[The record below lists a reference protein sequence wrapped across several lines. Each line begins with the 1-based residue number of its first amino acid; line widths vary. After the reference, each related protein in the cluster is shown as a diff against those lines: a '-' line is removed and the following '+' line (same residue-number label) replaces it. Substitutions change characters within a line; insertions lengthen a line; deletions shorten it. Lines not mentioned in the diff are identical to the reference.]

1 MEFGSQMVFAL
12 KERLKKKYQHKN
24 THQKPLHSNQ
34 PLFPFLSVRIVLVPH
49 IF

>member
-34 PLFPFLSVRIVLVPH
+34 PPFPFLSVSIVLVPH